1 MNPATGGRERP
12 GPNADRVPLRIG
24 VIGCGL
30 IAQVMHLPYLRELS
44 DRYSLE
50 AICDLSPTVLAAVGE
65 RFAVPTRV
73 TRWEELLESPLDAV
87 LIATPGSH
95 AQPAIAAARAGLH
108 VFVEKP
114 MCFSPAEGRAMIAA
128 ARDAG
133 VTLMVGN
140 MKRYD
145 PAVERL
151 SAELAA
157 TTGLRLV
164 QVTTLEAP
172 FRPYVHHVPLAVPAG
187 DVDVDGL
194 AMAVSAANA
203 ALAEALPDSGL
214 ETRSVYQA
222 VLLDTLIHEL
232 NLLRGFLGAP
242 TGIRHARVTSEA
254 ATIELEFGD
263 VPVVLTWVD
272 LPGITRYRQELSFY
286 AADRRLRLR
295 FASPFLR
302 NAPTELVIEGGTVGS
317 PGSWATNEVVDY
329 EEAFK
334 LELIE
339 FADSI
344 AEQRAPRTTADDGLA
359 DVELCVRIIEAMQA
373 GGPVRRLAAQGEG

>member
-1 MNPATGGRERP
+1 MDPATGGRERP
-12 GPNADRVPLRIG
+12 GSHADRAPLRVG

-44 DRYSLE
+44 DRFSVE
-50 AICDLSPTVLAAVGE
+50 AICDLSPSVLAAVGA
-65 RFAVPTRV
+65 RFAVPKRV
-73 TRWEELLESPLDAV
+73 TRWQELLELPLDAV

-128 ARDAG
+128 AQDAS

-145 PAVERL
+145 PAVVRL
-151 SAELAA
+151 TDELAA

-172 FRPYVHHVPLAVPAG
+172 FRPYVLHVPLAVPG
-187 DVDVDGL
+187 DDLDVDGL
-194 AMAVSAANA
+194 AMAISASDA
-203 ALAEALPDSGL
+203 ALAEALPDSGV
-214 ETRSVYQA
+214 ETRSVYHA

-232 NLLRGFLGAP
+232 NMLRGFLGAP
-242 TGIRHARVTSEA
+242 TGIRHARVTAEA
-254 ATIELEFGD
+254 ATIELEFDD
-263 VPVVLTWVD
+263 VSVVMTWVD
-272 LPGITRYRQELSFY
+272 LPGITRYRQELVFY
-286 AADRRLRLR
+286 APDRRLRLS

-302 NAPTELVIEGGTVGS
+302 NAPTELVIEGGAVGS
-317 PGSWATNEVVDY
+317 PRSWATHEVVAY

-344 AEQRAPRTTADDGLA
+344 AEQRAPRTTAEDGLA
-359 DVELCVRIIEAMQA
+359 DVELCVEIIEAMQA
-373 GGPVRRLAAQGEG
+373 GGLVRRLPT

>member
-1 MNPATGGRERP
+1 MDPATGGRELP
-12 GPNADRVPLRIG
+12 GSRADRAPLRVG

-30 IAQVMHLPYLRELS
+30 IAQVMHLPYLRELP
-44 DRYSLE
+44 DRYKLE
-50 AICDLSPTVLAAVGE
+50 AICDLSPAVLAAVGE

-73 TRWEELLESPLDAV
+73 TRWQELLESPLDAV

-151 SAELAA
+151 AAELVA
-157 TTGLRLV
+157 TPGLRLV

-172 FRPYVHHVPLAVPAG
+172 FRPYVQHVPLAVPG
-187 DVDVDGL
+187 DDLDVDGL
-194 AMAVSAANA
+194 AMAMSASDA
-203 ALAEALPDSGL
+203 ALAEALPESGA
-214 ETRSVYQA
+214 ESRSVYQA

-242 TGIRHARVTSEA
+242 TGIRHARVTGDA

-263 VPVVLTWVD
+263 VSVVLTWVD
-272 LPGITRYRQELSFY
+272 LPGITRYRAGARVLR
-286 AADRRLRLR
+286 ADRRLRLL
-295 FASPFLR
+295 FPSPFLR

-317 PGSWATNEVVDY
+317 PRSWATHEVVAY

-334 LELIE
+334 IELIE

-344 AEQRAPRTTADDGLA
+344 AEHRAPRTTADDGLA
-359 DVELCVRIIEAMQA
+359 DVELCVEIIEAMEA
-373 GGPVRRLAAQGEG
+373 GGSVRSLSTKGEG

>member
-1 MNPATGGRERP
+1 M
-12 GPNADRVPLRIG
+12 
-24 VIGCGL
+24 
-30 IAQVMHLPYLRELS
+30 
-44 DRYSLE
+44 
-50 AICDLSPTVLAAVGE
+50 
-65 RFAVPTRV
+65 
-73 TRWEELLESPLDAV
+73 PLDAV

-151 SAELAA
+151 AAELVA

-172 FRPYVHHVPLAVPAG
+172 FRPYVLHMPLAVPG
-187 DVDVDGL
+187 DDLDVDGL
-194 AMAVSAANA
+194 AMAIERVGCRARRGAPRAWGRDQVRLSGHPPRHAHPRAEPPAALPRRADGYPACPCHPRGGDDRARVRCVSA
-203 ALAEALPDSGL
+203 
-214 ETRSVYQA
+214 
-222 VLLDTLIHEL
+222 
-232 NLLRGFLGAP
+232 
-242 TGIRHARVTSEA
+242 
-254 ATIELEFGD
+254 
-263 VPVVLTWVD
+263 VLTWVD
-272 LPGITRYRQELSFY
+272 LPGITRYRQELEFY
-286 AADRRLRLR
+286 APDRRLRLL
-295 FASPFLR
+295 FPSPFLR
-302 NAPTELVIEGGTVGS
+302 NAPTELVIEGGAGRVRARGRRTSVVG
-317 PGSWATNEVVDY
+317 Y

-334 LELIE
+334 IELIE

-344 AEQRAPRTTADDGLA
+344 AEHRAPRTTAEDGLA
-359 DVELCVRIIEAMQA
+359 DVELCVEMIEAMTQS
-373 GGPVRRLAAQGEG
+373 VRSLSAKVEG

>member
-1 MNPATGGRERP
+1 MEPATGAREDR
-12 GPNADRVPLRIG
+12 GPHRDRAPLRIG

-30 IAQVMHLPYLRELS
+30 IAQVMHLPYLHELS
-44 DRYSLE
+44 DRYSLD

-65 RFAVPTRV
+65 RFAVPRRV
-73 TRWEELLESPLDAV
+73 TRWEDLLESPLDAV

-95 AQPAIAAARAGLH
+95 AEPAIAAARAGLH

-114 MCFSPAEGRAMIAA
+114 MCFSPAGGRAMIAA

-140 MKRYD
+140 MKRFD

-151 SAELAA
+151 SAELVA

-172 FRPYVHHVPLAVPAG
+172 FRPYVLHLPLAVPAD
-187 DVDVDGL
+187 DVDADGL
-194 AMAVSAANA
+194 ATAVGAANA
-203 ALAEALPDSGL
+203 ALAEALPNSDL
-214 ETRSVYQA
+214 ETRSVYHA

-232 NLLRGFLGAP
+232 NLLRGLLGTP
-242 TGIRHARVTSEA
+242 TGIRHARVTREA

-263 VPVVLTWVD
+263 ISVVLTWVD
-272 LPGITRYRQELSFY
+272 LPGITRYRQELEFY

-302 NAPTELVIEGGTVGS
+302 NAPTELVIEGGAVGG
-317 PGSWATNEVVDY
+317 PGSWATHEVVDY

-344 AEQRAPRTTADDGLA
+344 AERRAPRTTAEDGLA
-359 DVELCVRIIEAMQA
+359 DVELCVEIIEAMQA
-373 GGPVRRLAAQGEG
+373 GGPVRRLSTRSEA

>member
-1 MNPATGGRERP
+1 MDPATGGRERP
-12 GPNADRVPLRIG
+12 GPRTDRAPLRIG

-44 DRYSLE
+44 DRYTLT
-50 AICDLSPTVLAAVGE
+50 AICDLSPTVLAVVGE
-65 RFAVPTRV
+65 RFDVPIRV
-73 TRWEELLESPLDAV
+73 TRWEELLETPLDAV

-114 MCFSPAEGRAMIAA
+114 MCFSPSEGRAMIAA
-128 ARDAG
+128 AHEAG

-157 TTGLRLV
+157 TTDVRLV

-172 FRPYVHHVPLAVPAG
+172 FLPYVLHVPVAVPAG

-194 AMAVSAANA
+194 AMAVGASAA
-203 ALAEALPDSGL
+203 ALAEALPGSSAA
-214 ETRSVYQA
+214 TRSVYQS

-232 NLLRGFLGAP
+232 NLLQLLLGAP
-242 TGIRHARVTSEA
+242 TGIRHARVTAEA
-254 ATIELEFGD
+254 AAIELEFGE
-263 VPVVLTWVD
+263 VAVVLSWID
-272 LPGITRYRQELSFY
+272 LPGITRYGQELVLY
-286 AADRRLRLR
+286 APDRRLRLQ

-317 PGSWATNEVVDY
+317 PRSWATRETVAY

-334 LELIE
+334 IELIE
-339 FADSI
+339 FANSI
-344 AEQRAPRTTADDGLA
+344 AERRAPRTTGEAGLA
-359 DVELCVRIIEAMQA
+359 DVELCVEIIKAMEA
-373 GGPVRRLAAQGEG
+373 GGPVRALSTKDEA